1 MKHGAFTFA
10 FLLAAGAL
18 GSVAFAG
25 CGGDDKETTPTAD
38 TGVVGDTGGAVDTG
52 ATDTYKPET
61 APYTCAAPL
70 PTGFACEEPAGKA
83 GKTVCTDEAIDAIVT
98 GCFSD
103 TATSTTCTNA
113 RAKYKACD
121 ACTLTDWLVDFIWAD
136 SANCIKKV
144 APTDPCAKSIQCNFD
159 CMLEICSTEECDTT
173 PGSGKT
179 TTSSE
184 WGDCIQ
190 AAQAKGTSTKPRGAC
205 YDIATKDYS
214 ACASKDGLGVCF
226 PRSDYDYVL
235 FFRGACRDGGDWSN
249 VTTDKPSGDA
259 GTETGGETGGETG
272 TGDAAGETATDA
284 SGD

>member
-25 CGGDDKETTPTAD
+25 CGGDDDKQTPAAD
-38 TGVVGDTGGAVDTG
+38 TGVVADTGGAVDTG
-52 ATDTYKPET
+52 TPDTFKPET
-61 APYTCAAPL
+61 APYTCAQPL

-103 TATSTTCTNA
+103 TSTSTTCSNA
-113 RAKYKACD
+113 RNKYKACD
-121 ACTLTDWLVDFIWAD
+121 ACTLTDWLVEFIWAD
-136 SANCIKKV
+136 SANCIKAV

-159 CMLEICSTEECDTT
+159 CMLAICSPDECDTT
-173 PGSGKT
+173 TGSGSKS
-179 TTSSE
+179 TTSE
-184 WGDCIQ
+184 FGDCIS
-190 AAQAKGTSTKPRGAC
+190 AAQTKGTSTKPKGAC
-205 YDIATKDYS
+205 YDLATKDYS
-214 ACASKDGLGVCF
+214 ACATKEALSVCF

-235 FFRGACRDGGDWSN
+235 FFRGACRDGGNWSN

-259 GTETGGETGGETG
+259 GTETGGETG
-272 TGDAAGETATDA
+272 TGDAAPEAAADASDA